1 VYYSSPGSATGS
13 NTSVN
18 AKYVVIRN
26 GDDVS
31 HSISGQTVWDAAG
44 QICTFGTLRPGF
56 VHPAPGAPR
65 PPEPVLFLLL
75 SAPLYGRR
83 SLTASVREICSN
95 LRGPVLR
102 SSGSVIA
109 IAAAVAAVGVGPG
122 G

>member
-18 AKYVVIRN
+18 AEYVVIRN

-31 HSISGQTVWDAAG
+31 HTISGQTVWDAAG
-44 QICTFGTLRPGF
+44 HICTFSTLRPGF

-83 SLTASVREICSN
+83 RLIIGFGVTE
-95 LRGPVLR
+95 VLL
-102 SSGSVIA
+102 STLVFTCETCGTQPPIS
-109 IAAAVAAVGVGPG
+109 
-122 G
+122 